1 MLVVGVIAYRQDWLA
16 RLPTRMAV
24 RCLALAGVLI
34 LVALPL
40 LFVLGG
46 AASGQTW
53 RFLGGWH
60 WQAFAYAMWEQLLA
74 VAIIIGL
81 AVLFRE
87 RLNRQNR
94 PAREASATSYTVY
107 IIHTPVV
114 VLFALA
120 VRDIRLY
127 PLLKFAL
134 AAAVTVPL
142 CFFLAAGIRRLPLA
156 RRIL

>member
-1 MLVVGVIAYRQDWLA
+1 MLIVGVIAYRQDWLS

-24 RCLALAGVLI
+24 RCLVPVAALI
-34 LVALPL
+34 LIALPI
-40 LFVLGG
+40 LFFLGG

-81 AVLFRE
+81 LVLFRQRWNHQG
-87 RLNRQNR
+87 RL
-94 PAREASATSYTVY
+94 AREASSSSYTVY
-107 IIHTPVV
+107 IIHTPVII
-114 VLFALA
+114 LFALA
-120 VRDIRLY
+120 VRDVRLY

-134 AAAVTVPL
+134 VAAVTVPL
-142 CFFLAAGIRRLPLA
+142 SFLLAAAVRRLPLA
-156 RRIL
+156 RRVL